1 MSLPTTEPLAGA
13 VAPTAGKRVGLLFGS
28 FNPVHAGHL
37 ILAEY
42 FAARTDLAE
51 VWLVVSPQSP
61 FKVGEELLPDTA
73 RLALLQLAVADNPR
87 LRAEDIELSLP
98 RPSYTIATLDALR
111 TRYPDYDFVLLMGG
125 DNLPGL
131 PRWRAAARLMSEFDL
146 YVYPRPGV
154 ELPDLAAFPR
164 VRVFKAPLLD
174 VSATFIRASIQAGQS
189 IRYLVPPAVEQEI
202 LAQGYYK

>member
-1 MSLPTTEPLAGA
+1 MSPA
-13 VAPTAGKRVGLLFGS
+13 TAAKRIGLLFGS
-28 FNPVHAGHL
+28 FNPVHLGHL

-42 FAARTDLAE
+42 FATRTDLAE

-61 FKVGEELLPDTA
+61 FKVGEELLPDTD

-111 TRYPDYDFVLLMGG
+111 ARHPTHEFVLLMGA
-125 DNLPGL
+125 DNLAGL
-131 PRWRAAARLMSEFDL
+131 PRWRAADRLTQEFDL
-146 YVYPRPGV
+146 YVYPRPGTT
-154 ELPDLAAFPR
+154 LPDLGSFPR
-164 VRVFKAPLLD
+164 VQVVQAPLLD
-174 VSATFIRASIQAGQS
+174 VSATFIRASIRAEKS

-202 LAQGYYK
+202 ILKQYYH

>member
-1 MSLPTTEPLAGA
+1 MSQPASPLAA
-13 VAPTAGKRVGLLFGS
+13 AILPAASKRVGLLFGS
-28 FNPVHAGHL
+28 FNPVHTGHL

-42 FAARTDLAE
+42 FATRTDLAE

-98 RPSYTIATLDALR
+98 QPSYTITTLDALR
-111 TRYPDYDFVLLMGG
+111 THHPSHEFVLLMGG

-131 PRWRAAARLMSEFDL
+131 PRWRAADRLLHEFDL
-146 YVYPRPGV
+146 YVYPRPGSD
-154 ELPDLAAFPR
+154 LPELAAFPR
-164 VRVFKAPLLD
+164 VQVFNAPLLD
-174 VSATFIRASIQAGQS
+174 VSATFIRASIEAGQS
-189 IRYLVPPAVEQEI
+189 IRYLVPPAVEHEI
-202 LAQGYYK
+202 LAQKYYH

>member
-1 MSLPTTEPLAGA
+1 MSQLATEPSAGA
-13 VAPTAGKRVGLLFGS
+13 VLPASKRVGLLFGS
-28 FNPVHAGHL
+28 FNPVHTGHL

-42 FAARTDLAE
+42 FATRTDLAE

-73 RLALLQLAVADNPR
+73 RLALLQLAVANNPR

-98 RPSYTIATLDALR
+98 RPSYTIATMDALR
-111 TRYPDYDFVLLMGG
+111 ARHPSHDFVLLMGA

-131 PRWRAAARLMSEFDL
+131 PSWRAADRLLSEFDL
-146 YVYPRPGV
+146 YVYPRPGT

-164 VRVFKAPLLD
+164 VKVFKAPLLD
-174 VSATFIRASIQAGQS
+174 VSATFIRASIKAGQS

-202 LAQGYYK
+202 LTQKYYH